1 MKIELDHKVTIPF
14 DTVIDTDRAG
24 LVTLLEE
31 SLNSPAPLDSIG
43 YGIESSGPGGITFR
57 VQGTVDEDELN
68 AALAYDRRA

>member
-1 MKIELDHKVTIPF
+1 MKIKLDRTVTLPF

-24 LVTLLEE
+24 LVRLLEE
-31 SLNSPAPLDSIG
+31 SLDAPSPLDNFG
-43 YGIESSGPGGITFR
+43 YGIESSGPDGITFR